1 MAHSGITIVSG
12 LPRSGTSVM
21 MQMIAAGGLEPLID
35 GVRAP
40 DPDNPRGY
48 YEFERVKQI
57 KSDKAWLH
65 EAKGR
70 VVKMVHLLLLD
81 LPTLDGVN
89 YSIVFMRRDLDEVLA
104 SQAAMLKRLGRPT
117 APLPPAQLKSIYLK
131 QIEQVHAHIASRSDM
146 RMIEV
151 QYRDVVREPEKLA
164 AVLDAFLGGSMNT
177 PAMAAAVDPT
187 LYRNKA

>member
-1 MAHSGITIVSG
+1 MNATGITIVSG
-12 LPRSGTSVM
+12 LPRSGTSMM
-21 MQMIAAGGLEPLID
+21 MQMIAAGGIEPLID
-35 GVRAP
+35 GIRTP

-57 KSDKAWLH
+57 KSDKSWLE

-81 LPTLDGVN
+81 LPVIDGVT

-104 SQAAMLKRLGRPT
+104 SQAAMLRRLGRPA
-117 APLPPAQLKSIYLK
+117 APLPPTQLKAIYLK
-131 QIEQVHAHIASRSDM
+131 QIEQVFSHVASRPDM
-146 RMIEV
+146 RMLEV
-151 QYRDVVREPEKLA
+151 RYKDVVGDPSTLA
-164 AVLDAFLGGSMNT
+164 ATLASFLGGPMNM
-177 PAMAAAVDPT
+177 PAMVAAVDPS